1 MIFVAGFQKL
11 LGMKRAVEMDI
22 NLTDME
28 LGMVKKEGFAVAR
41 SMHQLPAGTQVD
53 LFDDEAVL
61 EWWMKEL
68 ETEISMQHALPG
80 VIEEVNRQ
88 TATEHDADNSGRG
101 QASQENEDV
110 EMDM

>member
-1 MIFVAGFQKL
+1 M
-11 LGMKRAVEMDI
+11 
-22 NLTDME
+22 
-28 LGMVKKEGFAVAR
+28 AR

-53 LFDDEAVL
+53 LFEDEVVL

-88 TATEHDADNSGRG
+88 TAKEHGAGMSERRQADR
-101 QASQENEDV
+101 EEEDV
-110 EMDM
+110 EMEM